1 MPRWVAPAWST
12 TAFVTERE
20 PRVIIVGAGV
30 AGITTAHVLR
40 ERGFTDI
47 TVLGSPDP
55 AAFHLS

>member
-1 MPRWVAPAWST
+1 VAPAWST